1 MKEKAFL
8 CFTAFLF
15 VMVSVFCPLSSI
27 YAETGN
33 VILWNKLGSDE
44 EVLNSEIGDNGVIMG
59 GDYAYELARHGY
71 GYIRKA
77 VGQYLKFPASI
88 VEQIKY
94 RGTIEL
100 WITPKVPKPVPYR
113 YGIFGFI
120 GAPYGH
126 YGVPSEGHF
135 GLKWGD
141 TVTGRGFEASIKF
154 NGTTI
159 HTPVE
164 SEQFVAEVGV
174 PFHVAMSWDING
186 IAGTE
191 DTLRVYRDG
200 EIVGRTTKLWNPQG
214 EVEKDIILGYGP
226 DSGGY
231 DKFISDNLVIRDY
244 AKTDFSDRFNE
255 DPTFPFPGGTIAFTG
270 SDSYPDDM
278 DIYIMNGN
286 GSSIRPFIVHP
297 ANDLS
302 PSFSPDGEKLA
313 FVSDRS
319 GQWAIYIIN
328 TDGTDFHKVP
338 DSEFSF
344 QGDIVNNAVNW
355 SPDSQKLVC
364 LATDSTG
371 GLGIINI
378 DGSGKTILTRD
389 GVGDGTYNTVKGV
402 SWGATSDE
410 LIVHM
415 LASAWQQ
422 NIFKYSI
429 SNDTWTLMTLD
440 DTPSHAM
447 DAAVSIS
454 GRDIVFTRRADYSQL
469 YDLYIMGNSPGAQ
482 SVNLTCLPL
491 QEGAFHPEW
500 INNDEQIIF
509 SYNIKGTEQWQIGV
523 IDADGSNLKILS
535 ALSAPQY
542 AMYPTWTSKTVSH
555 VKGDLDGDSAV
566 DDSDFI
572 VLRESLG
579 KCKGDPAYNPDAD
592 YDEDGCVSFSD
603 YSTWYR
609 KYYLKR

>member
-1 MKEKAFL
+1 MKEN
-8 CFTAFLF
+8 AFLF
-15 VMVSVFCPLSSI
+15 FTALGFVVTLVFCPLSSS
-27 YAETGN
+27 YAEAGN

-44 EVLNSEIGDNGVIMG
+44 AVLNSEIGENGAIMG
-59 GDYAYELARHGY
+59 SHYAYEPAQHGY

-88 VEQIKY
+88 VAQIKS
-94 RGTIEL
+94 RGSIEL
-100 WITPKVPKPVPYR
+100 WITPKVPKPIPYR

-135 GLKWGD
+135 GLTWGD
-141 TVTGRGFEASIKF
+141 TVTGRGLVASLRF
-154 NGTTI
+154 NGVTI

-191 DTLRVYRDG
+191 ETLRVYRDG
-200 EIVGRTTKLWNPQG
+200 EIVGRSTKLWDPQG

-231 DKFISDNLVIRDY
+231 DKFISDNLIIWDY

-255 DPTFPFPGGTIAFTG
+255 DPTFPFPDGTIAFTG
-270 SDSYPDDM
+270 SDSYPDGM

-286 GSSIRPFIVHP
+286 GSDIRPFIVDQ

-313 FVSDRS
+313 FISDRS

-344 QGDIVNNAVNW
+344 HGDIVNNAVNW
-355 SPDSQKLVC
+355 SPDSQKLVY

-371 GLGIINI
+371 GMGIINL
-378 DGSGKTILTRD
+378 DGSGKTILTTN
-389 GVGDGTYNTVKGV
+389 GVGDDFYNIVYGV
-402 SWGATSDE
+402 SWGVTSDE

-415 LASAWQQ
+415 LASPWQQ

-429 SNDTWTLMTLD
+429 SNDTWTQMTLD
-440 DTPSHAM
+440 NTPSHAM

-454 GRDIVFTRRADYSQL
+454 GQDIAFTRRADDSQL
-469 YDLYIMGNSPGAQ
+469 YDLYTMANSPGAP

-509 SYNIKGTEQWQIGV
+509 SHNIKGTQQWQIGIV
-523 IDADGSNLKILS
+523 DTDGSNFKIVTPLS
-535 ALSAPQY
+535 SPQY
-542 AMYPTWTSKTVSH
+542 AMYPTWTSKTVCH
-555 VKGDLDGDSAV
+555 VKGDLNGDSAV
-566 DDSDFI
+566 DDSDFLI
-572 VLRESLG
+572 LRESLG
-579 KCKGDPAYNPDAD
+579 KCAGDAAYNPDAD
-592 YDEDGCVSFSD
+592 YDEDRCVGFVD
-603 YSTWYR
+603 YSIWYR
-609 KYYLKR
+609 KYFLSR